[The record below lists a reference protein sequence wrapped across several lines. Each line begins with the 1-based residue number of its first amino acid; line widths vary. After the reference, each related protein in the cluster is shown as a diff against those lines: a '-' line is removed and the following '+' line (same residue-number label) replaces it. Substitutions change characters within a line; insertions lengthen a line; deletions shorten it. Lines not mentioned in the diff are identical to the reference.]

1 MLKEIVVGEYTIK
14 ELTLGDM
21 RKIQKDSQ
29 GEDLQYWIA
38 ANTICKDG
46 KAIGMDALDAMP
58 MSEAMKLIELIVEIN
73 ASGDEKNV

>member
-1 MLKEIVVGEYTIK
+1 MLKEIEVNGYVIR

-21 RKIQKDSQ
+21 RKIQKDSK

-38 ANTICKDG
+38 AQTIYKDG

-58 MSEAMKLIELIVEIN
+58 MTEANKLIEVIVELNMNGGEGN
-73 ASGDEKNV
+73 A